1 MGPTFRFAEK
11 DRQAAE
17 EMKDCIF
24 GIIRLA

>member
-17 EMKDCIF
+17 DNRDCIF